1 LVNLTEEQNM
11 TLLTEMKVPD
21 VGDVHDIDVI
31 EVLVQVGDVVEEEQ
45 TVAVLET
52 DKASMD
58 LPAIAAGVVKQV
70 HLSVGDKVNEGSLVI
85 TIESATADKT
95 APVVVAKSASVAAE
109 PEPAVQFETPMLA
122 SEPVVTA
129 GVASV
134 IDVTVPDVGD
144 VHDIDVIEVL
154 IQVGDVV
161 TKEQTLAVL
170 ETDKASMDLPST
182 DDGVVKEVLVKVGDK
197 VNEGDLIIRLETQ
210 AQATITP
217 TAKTVAPV
225 ALAAPVADVKKP
237 SPVSTAPVSVV
248 NRSGKS
254 AHATPGVRL
263 FARELGVDIS
273 LITQGS
279 GRKGRILKDDVK
291 NFVKQVMASSATSGA
306 VQGGAGIPPIPAVDF
321 SKFGE
326 TEEQKLSKIKR
337 LTGKN
342 LSRVWL
348 NLPLVTY
355 HDEAD
360 ITEMEAFRKALNSD
374 KSADIKVT
382 GLIFIVKALVA
393 AMQQFPAVNSSLSPD
408 GESLILKKYFN
419 VGIAVD
425 TPNGL
430 VVPVLK
436 DVDKKGIAELTNDLN
451 SLSQK
456 ARDGKLLP
464 ADMSGGCITISSL
477 GGIGGKAFTP
487 IVNAPEVAILG
498 VTRSEM
504 KPVWNGSEFEP
515 KLMLP
520 LDLTY
525 DHRVIDGAEGARFM
539 ATLIKYL
546 SDIRRLLL

>member
-1 LVNLTEEQNM
+1 M

-85 TIESATADKT
+85 TIESATVDNA
-95 APVVVAKSASVAAE
+95 V
-109 PEPAVQFETPMLA
+109 PAVQVETPALV

-134 IDVTVPDVGD
+134 IEVAVPDVGD

-161 TKEQTLAVL
+161 TKEQTLVVL

-210 AQATITP
+210 AQAATAP
-217 TAKTVAPV
+217 TAKTVTPV
-225 ALAAPVADVKKP
+225 ASTAPVADVKKP
-237 SPVSTAPVSVV
+237 APVPVA

-263 FARELGVDIS
+263 FARELGVEIS

>member
-1 LVNLTEEQNM
+1 MST
-11 TLLTEMKVPD
+11 
-21 VGDVHDIDVI
+21 
-31 EVLVQVGDVVEEEQ
+31 
-45 TVAVLET
+45 
-52 DKASMD
+52 
-58 LPAIAAGVVKQV
+58 AIA
-70 HLSVGDKVNEGSLVI
+70 
-85 TIESATADKT
+85 TT
-95 APVVVAKSASVAAE
+95 SVASI
-109 PEPAVQFETPMLA
+109 VD
-122 SEPVVTA
+122 
-129 GVASV
+129 VA
-134 IDVTVPDVGD
+134 VPDVGD

-154 IQVGDVV
+154 IQVGDTV

-182 DDGVVKEVLVKVGDK
+182 HDGVVKEVLVKVGDK
-197 VNEGDLIIRLETQ
+197 VNEGSLVIRLEVQ
-210 AQATITP
+210 AVAAPIAIAPVQAVAP
-217 TAKTVAPV
+217 AVVAQKTVAVTHVPIV
-225 ALAAPVADVKKP
+225 A
-237 SPVSTAPVSVV
+237 SNT
-248 NRSGKS
+248 SGKS

-263 FARELGVDIS
+263 FARELGVDITQ
-273 LITQGS
+273 ITQGS

-291 NFVKQVMASSATSGA
+291 NFVKQVMASGAAASA

-326 TEEQKLSKIKR
+326 IEEQKLSKIKR

-342 LSRVWL
+342 LSRIWL

-393 AMQQFPAVNSSLSPD
+393 AMQQFPTVNSSLSPD

-436 DVDKKGIAELTNDLN
+436 DVDKKGIAELTRDLN
-451 SLSQK
+451 VLSEK

-464 ADMSGGCITISSL
+464 TDMSGGCITISSL

>member
-1 LVNLTEEQNM
+1 M

-70 HLSVGDKVNEGSLVI
+70 HLSVGDKVNEGSLVM
-85 TIESATADKT
+85 TIESAAADNNAAA
-95 APVVVAKSASVAAE
+95 APAVVEESAAE
-109 PEPAVQFETPMLA
+109 PVVQAETPA
-122 SEPVVTA
+122 PVSEPVVTA
-129 GVASV
+129 GVARV
-134 IDVTVPDVGD
+134 IDVAVPDVGD

-210 AQATITP
+210 AT
-217 TAKTVAPV
+217 
-225 ALAAPVADVKKP
+225 AAPVAEPAKVAVSVSAPAPVSEVKKSAP
-237 SPVSTAPVSVV
+237 MNAAPVSVA
-248 NRSGKS
+248 NSSGKL

-291 NFVKQVMASSATSGA
+291 NFVKQVMASGGATSA

-321 SKFGE
+321 SKFGGI
-326 TEEQKLSKIKR
+326 EEQKLSRIKR

-393 AMQQFPAVNSSLSPD
+393 AMQQFPTVNSSLSPD